1 MRVVL
6 VITKGELGG
15 AQTHVAELC
24 RGLRHRC
31 EFLVLIG
38 GREGSPLGDALASL
52 GIRVE
57 SIPGLSNAVSARS
70 LLASVRQV
78 AERAKSWRADVIH
91 VHSAVAAAVG
101 RISGWIAAVPVV
113 YTVHGFAFKPQVPP
127 VRRLCAFA
135 GERLLAPFSTH
146 VICVSPAERELA
158 LKLGMPHGQVSV
170 IPNGVS
176 DSAARAQ
183 PSSAPATLIMV
194 ARMAAPKRHDL
205 LLQALQ
211 VLQARGIAPPNTV
224 LAGGGPLL
232 EKWRDSAMASGLS
245 CVSFSGDISG
255 VDDRLAQCQVFV
267 LLSDHE
273 GQPISVIEAMRA
285 GLPIIASDLPG
296 IRTQVTHGVEGLLTS
311 NEPEAIADAL
321 EQLVS
326 DPLLR
331 ARLGAAARRRFE
343 TGFSAA
349 GMAEQVAEVYVR
361 SVTKASFTGAGA
373 PVRDARYRD
382 SGGG

>member
-24 RGLRHRC
+24 RALHQRC
-31 EFLVLIG
+31 DFLVLIG
-38 GREGSPLGDALASL
+38 GSEQSPLGQALASQN
-52 GIRVE
+52 IRIE
-57 SIPGLSNAVSARS
+57 SIPGLGNAVSARS

-78 AERAKSWRADVIH
+78 ADRAKSWRADVIH

-101 RISGWIAAVPVV
+101 RIAGWLAGIPVV

-127 VRRLCAFA
+127 VRRFCAFA

-158 LKLGMPHGQVSV
+158 LRLGMPQELVSV
-170 IPNGVS
+170 VANGVS
-176 DSAARAQ
+176 DSARRAQ
-183 PSSAPATLIMV
+183 PSNGPATLIMV

-205 LLQALQ
+205 LLRALQ
-211 VLQARGIAPPNTV
+211 VLQARRIALPRTV

-232 EKWRDSAMASGLS
+232 AKWRETAMASGLS
-245 CVSFSGDISG
+245 CVSFCGDISD
-255 VDDRLAQCQVFV
+255 VDEKLAQCHVFV

-285 GLPIIASDLPG
+285 GLPVVASDLPG
-296 IRTQVTHGVEGLLTS
+296 IRTQITPGVEGLLTS
-311 NEPEAIADAL
+311 HEPEAIADAVERL
-321 EQLVS
+321 IA

-331 ARLGAAARRRFE
+331 ERLGAAARRRFE
-343 TGFSAA
+343 SEFSVAC
-349 GMAEQVAEVYVR
+349 MAEQVAQIYDR
-361 SVTKASFTGAGA
+361 SATRRARSFGVVAE
-373 PVRDARYRD
+373 R
-382 SGGG
+382 

>member
-1 MRVVL
+1 MRLVL
-6 VITKGELGG
+6 IITKGELGG

-24 RGLRHRC
+24 RALRHRC

-38 GREGSPLGDALASL
+38 GCEQSPLRDALSSL
-52 GIRVE
+52 DIPVE
-57 SIPGLSNAVSARS
+57 IIPGLSNAVSPRS

-78 AERAKSWRADVIH
+78 HDRAKSWRADVIH

-101 RISGWIAAVPVV
+101 RIAGWLAAIPVV

-127 VRRLCAFA
+127 LRRLCAFA
-135 GERLLAPFSTH
+135 GERLLAPLSTH

-158 LKLGMPHGQVSV
+158 LKLGMPERRVTV

-183 PSSAPATLIMV
+183 PSSGPATLIMV

-211 VLQARGIAPPNTV
+211 VLQARGIAPPPTV
-224 LAGGGPLL
+224 MAGGGPLL
-232 EKWRDSAMASGLS
+232 AKCRETATASGLS
-245 CVSFSGDISG
+245 CVSFCGDISN

-285 GLPIIASDLPG
+285 GLPIVASDLPG
-296 IRTQVTHGVEGLLTS
+296 IRTQITPGVEGLLTN
-311 NEPEAIADAL
+311 NEPRAIADVL
-321 EQLVS
+321 ERLMT

-343 TGFSAA
+343 EEFSAA
-349 GMAEQVAEVYVR
+349 CMAEQVAQVYGR
-361 SVTKASFTGAGA
+361 SARRASLLLQG
-373 PVRDARYRD
+373 
-382 SGGG
+382 